1 MSVEGLWDV
10 VFKFLFCFHAGQ
22 DCILLTRFAKNIL
35 DLQLCSSIL
44 GALCARMLDS
54 TRCFHVCTAM
64 HGLSLKCS
72 TRGFPSYRGLI
83 WFCTGLGGAIFL
95 KLEGN
100 IMSDPSPWYLFNL
113 RCMSHGFYEEIR
125 VSETFMSVDGLLDVV
140 FKFIFCFHA
149 GQDCILLTRFAK
161 NILDLQL
168 CSSIL
173 GALCARMLDS
183 TRCFH
188 VCTAMHGL
196 SLKCSTRGFPSYR
209 GLIWFSCGLGQALPV
224 ISFQFVVNISWI
236 LWGDSGLWNF
246 MSVEGLLNFAH
257 IFYFHVTQVCM
268 LMTTFAKNIIPFCAS
283 SPDL

>member
-1 MSVEGLWDV
+1 
-10 VFKFLFCFHAGQ
+10 
-22 DCILLTRFAKNIL
+22 
-35 DLQLCSSIL
+35 
-44 GALCARMLDS
+44 MLDS

-83 WFCTGLGGAIFL
+83 RFSAGLGGAIFL
-95 KLEGN
+95 KLKGN
-100 IMSDPSPWYLFNL
+100 IMSDPLPDIFSTCGECLQNIYDMWGEF
-113 RCMSHGFYEEIR
+113 SA
-125 VSETFMSVDGLLDVV
+125 SKKKMSVA
-140 FKFIFCFHA
+140 FILEPCVA
-149 GQDCILLTRFAK
+149 QVSILLIRFAK
-161 NILDLQL
+161 NMFTHNL
-168 CSSIL
+168 
-173 GALCARMLDS
+173 ALPFWEHCALLFWYGHALPS
-183 TRCFH
+183 
-188 VCTAMHGL
+188 CTTMHWL